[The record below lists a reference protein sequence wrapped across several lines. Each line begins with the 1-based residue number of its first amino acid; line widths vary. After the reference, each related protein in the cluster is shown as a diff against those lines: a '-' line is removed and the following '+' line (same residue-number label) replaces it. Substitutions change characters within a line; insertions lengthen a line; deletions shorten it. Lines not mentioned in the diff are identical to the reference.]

1 MNKLILNTK
10 LKTVA
15 AVCATI
21 FLTACGGGGGG
32 SGSSPDW
39 NSTPTTPGVSNTGSA
54 NTPDIPE
61 PDKPGFGNN
70 CKGYALCVADHLK
83 PDSTENAPAPNLNI
97 NPVAGELPPV
107 LNGYP
112 EANPH
117 LDFNNLTRY
126 KNAINLKTAH
136 DLGYKGKGVIV
147 GVVDD
152 DISDYAELFGSTTR
166 ISRGCSGHLA
176 GISER
181 DRLACPGIVSD
192 GTEDM
197 NIDPAY
203 LTVKVRPLDV
213 YDNAKLNG
221 VFRYFDDPTFQHG
234 APHSGTLNHMD
245 IVSYLLAGRAVPSY
259 GTGGVAPEAKLVGY
273 DVRDKFN
280 EEDIIEGWRFAVSN
294 GAKIINNSY
303 GVSHMSDAEHVA
315 QFNANANSLR
325 FRKMDEHIRKDGTL
339 FVFAAGND
347 GLTYGSYEGFLPYA
361 YPKAQ
366 KGLIVAAGVESD
378 GTIAKSSNRCGLMA
392 QWCLSAPYQPGVL
405 FKGRQYV
412 DVLDKNMVIRGSND
426 EPLLSLGN
434 RGTSLSAPL
443 VSGTAAL
450 VLGRYPWMSNDN
462 LRTTILTT
470 AQDIG
475 AKGVDSVYGWGLLN
489 AGKAVK
495 GPAQFAFG
503 MFDANVTGEDTVSFF
518 ENDISGNGGLNK
530 TGDGRLILD
539 GENTYTGVTNVMGGM
554 LSVNK
559 SITSDVYSGSK
570 FHLNDNARVKG
581 NVQVD
586 VNGFLFGG
594 NNSTIDGNLTFT
606 QNGNLFVQLGDVLNV
621 TGKTE
626 FGDTGGIWLGGVSK
640 YYARPNER
648 LITFLRSEGGITAK
662 DGQVQR
668 VYADSEMVS
677 RDKVGSSTG
686 KDLYYSLRRNNVNTV
701 AMTVKERLD
710 PVLAH
715 NVVQGGRNLEN
726 LMEEADKLSD
736 KELATGSYAQTGRL
750 LIRAQSERTD
760 GTATMLEQL
769 AAGIHANSTNVFA
782 ETQSRRLKSTAD
794 KLDRPLKTGETD
806 VFAETKRDT
815 GDWKHGAASGGL
827 TDFRQTL
834 GVKYQAGE
842 QTTLA
847 AAFDAGQTK
856 WDENTRGSASVNS
869 FGLNAGVRHNL
880 DNMTFVKALLGY
892 SGYKNKT
899 ARLNGVDIR
908 AEGEA
913 EGSLTQAALLSGFRL
928 PVFGSGLLET
938 EIGARLDIL
947 RQKAFEEKGGALAWK
962 ADKLSETTPVGLLNV
977 RLPQP
982 LNDKTALFGFAGVE
996 HDFKKRDYAL
1006 TGMFKGA
1013 NQARGKTGAWDM
1025 PQTRWN
1031 AGLGIRAEL
1040 GRGWSAFG
1048 NYEHTGSSRYKSN
1061 SLKAGVGYRF

>member
-1 MNKLILNTK
+1 M
-10 LKTVA
+10 
-15 AVCATI
+15 
-21 FLTACGGGGGG
+21 
-32 SGSSPDW
+32 
-39 NSTPTTPGVSNTGSA
+39 
-54 NTPDIPE
+54 
-61 PDKPGFGNN
+61 
-70 CKGYALCVADHLK
+70 
-83 PDSTENAPAPNLNI
+83 
-97 NPVAGELPPV
+97 
-107 LNGYP
+107 
-112 EANPH
+112 
-117 LDFNNLTRY
+117 
-126 KNAINLKTAH
+126 
-136 DLGYKGKGVIV
+136 
-147 GVVDD
+147 
-152 DISDYAELFGSTTR
+152 
-166 ISRGCSGHLA
+166 
-176 GISER
+176 
-181 DRLACPGIVSD
+181 
-192 GTEDM
+192 
-197 NIDPAY
+197 
-203 LTVKVRPLDV
+203 
-213 YDNAKLNG
+213 
-221 VFRYFDDPTFQHG
+221 
-234 APHSGTLNHMD
+234 
-245 IVSYLLAGRAVPSY
+245 
-259 GTGGVAPEAKLVGY
+259 
-273 DVRDKFN
+273 
-280 EEDIIEGWRFAVSN
+280 
-294 GAKIINNSY
+294 
-303 GVSHMSDAEHVA
+303 
-315 QFNANANSLR
+315 
-325 FRKMDEHIRKDGTL
+325 
-339 FVFAAGND
+339 
-347 GLTYGSYEGFLPYA
+347 
-361 YPKAQ
+361 
-366 KGLIVAAGVESD
+366 
-378 GTIAKSSNRCGLMA
+378 
-392 QWCLSAPYQPGVL
+392 
-405 FKGRQYV
+405 
-412 DVLDKNMVIRGSND
+412 
-426 EPLLSLGN
+426 
-434 RGTSLSAPL
+434 
-443 VSGTAAL
+443 
-450 VLGRYPWMSNDN
+450 
-462 LRTTILTT
+462 
-470 AQDIG
+470 
-475 AKGVDSVYGWGLLN
+475 
-489 AGKAVK
+489 
-495 GPAQFAFG
+495 
-503 MFDANVTGEDTVSFF
+503 
-518 ENDISGNGGLNK
+518 
-530 TGDGRLILD
+530 
-539 GENTYTGVTNVMGGM
+539 
-554 LSVNK
+554 
-559 SITSDVYSGSK
+559 
-570 FHLNDNARVKG
+570 
-581 NVQVD
+581 
-586 VNGFLFGG
+586 
-594 NNSTIDGNLTFT
+594 
-606 QNGNLFVQLGDVLNV
+606 

-677 RDKVGSSTG
+677 RDKVGSATG

-815 GDWKHGAASGGL
+815 GDWKHGAASGDL

-856 WDENTRGSASVNS
+856 WDENTRGSAAVNS
-869 FGLNAGVRHNL
+869 LGLNAGVRHNL

-977 RLPQP
+977 RLTQP

-1048 NYEHTGSSRYKSN
+1048 NYEYTGSRSYKSN